1 MKNNNLCNIGIL
13 IPAFNPDMKLLQLI
27 DNLYQQSDFNQRIV
41 VIDDGSDEQDIF
53 NQIKINFSDIVV
65 LHHEINEGKG
75 AALKTGFKYI
85 VENYPD
91 ILGIATMDADGQH
104 LVEDLRGV
112 EDTFIKNITALVI
125 GSRTFGDDVP
135 LRSRFGNLLTN
146 KLVSLLVGINIT
158 DTQTGLRVIPIKY
171 VKQLLSFKSNRYEF
185 EFEMLLSAKQS
196 NVELIEVPIQTV
208 YLNDNETSH
217 FRVIADSISIYSRF
231 FKFAFSG
238 LGSFLIDFVSFY
250 ILVNF
255 MMNAT
260 SSNFILLATIIARLL
275 SAIFNYGVN
284 KKIVFQ
290 DQGSWTL
297 LKYVTLMFVQMI
309 ASGLMTT
316 LMSELTGQLN
326 STFWITFI
334 KLWID
339 FLLFL
344 ISYQIQKKVVFKP
357 TEGKSEA

>member
-1 MKNNNLCNIGIL
+1 MNNNNLNNIGIL
-13 IPAFNPDMKLLQLI
+13 IPAFNPDIKLLQLLH
-27 DNLYQQSDFNQRIV
+27 NLYQQMDFNQEIII
-41 VIDDGSDEQDIF
+41 IDDGSDRQDIF
-53 NQIKINFSDIVV
+53 NQIKMNYSDVIV
-65 LHHEINEGKG
+65 LHHEVNEGKG

-85 VENYPD
+85 VNNYSD

-104 LVEDLRGV
+104 LVEDLRTV
-112 EDTFIKNITALVI
+112 ETVFIKNITALTI
-125 GSRTFGDDVP
+125 GSRTFGNDVP

-196 NVELIEVPIQTV
+196 NIDIIEAPIQTI
-208 YLNDNETSH
+208 YLDDNETSH
-217 FRVIADSISIYSRF
+217 FRVIADSIAIYSRF

-238 LGSFLIDFVSFY
+238 LGSFLIDFISFY

-255 MMNAT
+255 MMNET
-260 SSNFILLATIIARLL
+260 SSDFILFATIIARIL
-275 SAIFNYGVN
+275 SAVFNYGVN
-284 KKIVFQ
+284 KRIVFQ
-290 DQGSWTL
+290 NQGSKTL
-297 LKYVTLMFVQMI
+297 LKYVTLMFVQMMV
-309 ASGLMTT
+309 SGLMTT
-316 LMSELTGQLN
+316 LMSELTGQLD
-326 STFWITFI
+326 STFWIAFI

-344 ISYQIQKKVVFKP
+344 VSYQLQKRVVFKP
-357 TEGKSEA
+357 KERKREV

>member
-13 IPAFNPDMKLLQLI
+13 IPAFNPDLKLVQLLA
-27 DNLYQQSDFNQRIV
+27 NLYQQSDFNQKVI
-41 VIDDGSDEQDIF
+41 VIDDGSDRQNIF
-53 NQIKINFSDIVV
+53 NQVKKSYPNVIV
-65 LHHEINEGKG
+65 LHHEVNAGKG
-75 AALKTGFKYI
+75 AALKTGFRYI
-85 VENYPD
+85 VKNFPN

-104 LVEDLRGV
+104 LVEDLRAV
-112 EDTFIKNITALVI
+112 EETFIKNIMALVI

-171 VKQLLSFKSNRYEF
+171 ANQLLSLKSNHYEF

-196 NVELIEVPIQTV
+196 NVGLIEVPIQTV
-208 YLNDNETSH
+208 YLNDNATSH
-217 FRVIADSISIYSRF
+217 FRVIADSIAIYSRF

-255 MMNAT
+255 MMNAS

-284 KKIVFQ
+284 KKLVFQ
-290 DQGSWTL
+290 EQGSGTL
-297 LKYVTLMFVQMI
+297 LKYAILMVTQMI

-316 LMSELTGQLN
+316 LMSELTGQLH

-344 ISYQIQKKVVFKP
+344 ISYQIQKKVLFKP
-357 TEGKSEA
+357 VEEKREA